1 MKIGFS
7 SFTLINNRQ
16 NTPPNKAAPLNQG
29 MPLTSATTRVKQ
41 QSIALAPEPSTADD
55 PFTKRIKKQQE
66 AFESLASLPSSKELS
81 QQRASEK
88 VGSLRQRIE
97 MLKAMMR
104 FASPERL
111 KSIAKELKS
120 IANQLASAAKLLGSQ
135 GGGSVGMTATPSVMQ
150 PAAAQQ
156 AVDSAGGSDPAA
168 SQASSDGGN
177 QADVSLDAQLA
188 SAEADVKTAEEEAKR
203 AAEQAAEDSAAG
215 FVKDFIKDF
224 VKDDA
229 VVLLPSLP
237 DITQQNN
244 DSRAISTSSSASEH
258 ALRSILTEAQKEL
271 REAVNELKVRLREE
285 DKEARR
291 ELKKAEEAMEKT
303 DQAIAASSSDAL
315 YSSLGQLLPASDV
328 SVSITPTIN
337 VAV

>member
-16 NTPPNKAAPLNQG
+16 TTPPNKAAPLNQG

-120 IANQLASAAKLLGSQ
+120 VANQLASAAKLLGSQ
-135 GGGSVGMTATPSVMQ
+135 GGGSVGITAAPSVMQ

-156 AVDSAGGSDPAA
+156 AVDSAGGADPAA

-177 QADVSLDAQLA
+177 QADV
-188 SAEADVKTAEEEAKR
+188 KTAEDDAKR
-203 AAEQAAEDSAAG
+203 AVEQAAEDSAAG
-215 FVKDFIKDF
+215 FVKDF
-224 VKDDA
+224 VKDDTA
-229 VVLLPSLP
+229 VLLPNLP

-244 DSRAISTSSSASEH
+244 DSRATSTGSSASEH

-271 REAVNELKVRLREE
+271 REAANELKVRLREE

-303 DQAIAASSSDAL
+303 DQAIATSTSDAL

-337 VAV
+337 VEV

>member
-120 IANQLASAAKLLGSQ
+120 VANQLASAAKLLGSQ
-135 GGGSVGMTATPSVMQ
+135 GGGSVGITATPSVMQ

-156 AVDSAGGSDPAA
+156 AVDSAGGADPAA

-177 QADVSLDAQLA
+177 QADV
-188 SAEADVKTAEEEAKR
+188 KTAEDDAKR
-203 AAEQAAEDSAAG
+203 AVEQAAEDSAAG
-215 FVKDFIKDF
+215 FVKDFSKDF
-224 VKDDA
+224 VKDDT

-244 DSRAISTSSSASEH
+244 DSRATSTGSSASEH

-328 SVSITPTIN
+328 SVSITPTIS
-337 VAV
+337 VEV

>member
-16 NTPPNKAAPLNQG
+16 TTPPNKAAPLNQG

-120 IANQLASAAKLLGSQ
+120 VANQLASAAKLLGSQ
-135 GGGSVGMTATPSVMQ
+135 GVGMTATPSVMQ

-156 AVDSAGGSDPAA
+156 AVDSAGGADPAA

-177 QADVSLDAQLA
+177 QADV
-188 SAEADVKTAEEEAKR
+188 KTAEDDAKR
-203 AAEQAAEDSAAG
+203 AVEQTAEDNAAG
-215 FVKDFIKDF
+215 FVKDF
-224 VKDDA
+224 VKDDT
-229 VVLLPSLP
+229 VVLLPNLP

-244 DSRAISTSSSASEH
+244 DSRATSTGSSASEH

-271 REAVNELKVRLREE
+271 REAANELKVRLREE

-303 DQAIAASSSDAL
+303 DQAIATSTSDAL

-337 VAV
+337 VEV